1 MQLGTRTRISFSKSA
16 WERRQRSIARARLSF
31 NAALPRPGGRVATQ
45 IRRCLVAHDGIV
57 SMTQLRSFAY
67 VGQPRQH
74 WHYKWIY
81 AALRRLNAKRTV
93 ICNRRYPHTR
103 KA

>member
-1 MQLGTRTRISFSKSA
+1 
-16 WERRQRSIARARLSF
+16 
-31 NAALPRPGGRVATQ
+31 
-45 IRRCLVAHDGIV
+45 
-57 SMTQLRSFAY
+57 MTQLRSFAY